1 MHTYCRERGL
11 SAEILQRRK
20 EQCAQDEAVD
30 RCCEVGARQLI
41 QCYTEVC
48 SVITNVIA
56 TYLLYM
62 GY

>member
-30 RCCEVGARQLI
+30 RCCEVGTRQQI
-41 QCYTEVC
+41 QCSTEVY
-48 SVITNVIA
+48 SVIAYVIA
-56 TYLLYM
+56 TYYLLYM
-62 GY
+62 G